1 MAQMTEDD
9 IYRTSTQYR
18 LWSFTRESLASLRS
32 TTNASAADG
41 VRAAIQSQHTGQN
54 ASDAA
59 KEGGNDKPSGPVKEV
74 DCLTVEEEQRLVGFY
89 CVKAMQFADF
99 CEFPTNVKVVKPPTT
114 GPLIRRE
121 ADQKCQATAV
131 QYLKRFYLYNSP
143 MTYHPKEMMAAAL
156 FLSTKT
162 ENHYTSLRSFAS
174 KLKKTTPESVV
185 APEFLLTQGLRFTF
199 DVRHPHRGLEGGIME
214 LLGLAQGKGQA
225 GPGIKKSS
233 EQFQKELLEIQPV
246 REGSQKSRSADEVV
260 RRIQV
265 AHGKAKDVGKSSAL
279 LTDAYFL
286 YTPSQIW
293 LSSLFLADEPLARFY
308 IDTKIPTP
316 STLKPKLITTL
327 QSCADLLRS
336 SASANP
342 GEAEIKALTKIDKKL
357 FKCRNPEKV
366 DLVGINKAQKR
377 DSGGTG
383 GNGLDEKV
391 VKKRRL
397 EREKSEKEVEDIFGP
412 TLAKEPK

>member
-1 MAQMTEDD
+1 
-9 IYRTSTQYR
+9 
-18 LWSFTRESLASLRS
+18 
-32 TTNASAADG
+32 
-41 VRAAIQSQHTGQN
+41 
-54 ASDAA
+54 
-59 KEGGNDKPSGPVKEV
+59 
-74 DCLTVEEEQRLVGFY
+74 
-89 CVKAMQFADF
+89 
-99 CEFPTNVKVVKPPTT
+99 
-114 GPLIRRE
+114 
-121 ADQKCQATAV
+121 
-131 QYLKRFYLYNSP
+131 

-162 ENHYTSLRSFAS
+162 ENHYTSLGKFAA
-174 KLKKTTPESVV
+174 KLPKTTPESVV

-214 LLGLAQGKGQA
+214 LLGLAQGKGHP
-225 GPGIKKSS
+225 GPGIKKSAS
-233 EQFQKELLEIQPV
+233 QLEKEMVDIQPAK
-246 REGSQKSRSADEVV
+246 EGGKKSRSAEEVV

-265 AHGKAKDVGKSSAL
+265 AHGKAKEIGKSSAL

-327 QSCADLLRS
+327 QSCAELLRS

-342 GEAEIKALTKIDKKL
+342 EEAEKKALTKIDKKL

-377 DSGGTG
+377 DSEGTG
-383 GNGLDEKV
+383 ENGLDEKV
-391 VKKRRL
+391 VKKRKL
-397 EREKSEKEVEDIFGP
+397 EREKSEREAEDIFGP
-412 TLAKEPK
+412 TLAKEPN

>member
-1 MAQMTEDD
+1 
-9 IYRTSTQYR
+9 
-18 LWSFTRESLASLRS
+18 
-32 TTNASAADG
+32 
-41 VRAAIQSQHTGQN
+41 
-54 ASDAA
+54 
-59 KEGGNDKPSGPVKEV
+59 
-74 DCLTVEEEQRLVGFY
+74 
-89 CVKAMQFADF
+89 
-99 CEFPTNVKVVKPPTT
+99 
-114 GPLIRRE
+114 
-121 ADQKCQATAV
+121 
-131 QYLKRFYLYNSP
+131 

-162 ENHYTSLRSFAS
+162 ENHYTSLRSFAA
-174 KLKKTTPESVV
+174 KLEKTTPESVV

-199 DVRHPHRGLEGGIME
+199 DVRHPHRALEGGIME
-214 LLGLAQGKGQA
+214 LLSLAQGKGQP
-225 GPGIKKSS
+225 GPDIKRSP
-233 EQFQKELLEIQPV
+233 EQLQNEMIELQPAKEGGRI
-246 REGSQKSRSADEVV
+246 SRSADEVV

-265 AHGKAKDVGKSSAL
+265 AHGKAKEVGKSSAL

-308 IDTKIPTP
+308 IDTKIPTQ
-316 STLKPKLITTL
+316 STLKPKLVITL

-342 GEAEIKALTKIDKKL
+342 GEAERKALTRIDKKL

-377 DSGGTG
+377 DSEGAGE
-383 GNGLDEKV
+383 NGLDEKV
-391 VKKRRL
+391 IKKRKL

-412 TLAKEPK
+412 TLTKEPK

>member
-1 MAQMTEDD
+1 MSQMTEDD

-41 VRAAIQSQHTGQN
+41 VRAAIRSQRTGH
-54 ASDAA
+54 AGSGTAR
-59 KEGGNDKPSGPVKEV
+59 EGSNQKPSDPSKEV
-74 DCLTVEEEQRLVGFY
+74 DCLTVEEEQKLVGFY
-89 CVKAMQFADF
+89 CVKAIQFADF
-99 CEFPTNVKVVKPPTT
+99 CEFPTNVK
-114 GPLIRRE
+114 
-121 ADQKCQATAV
+121 ATAV
-131 QYLKRFYLYNSP
+131 QYLKRFYLSNSP

-174 KLKKTTPESVV
+174 KLPKTTPESVV

-199 DVRHPHRGLEGGIME
+199 DVRHPHRGLEGGVME
-214 LLGLAQGKGQA
+214 LLALAHGKGQA
-225 GPGIKKSS
+225 DPESKRSS
-233 EQFQKELLEIQPV
+233 EQIQEEMVDIQPAK
-246 REGSQKSRSADEVV
+246 ESSKKSRSADDVV
-260 RRIQV
+260 RRIQA
-265 AHGKAKDVGKSSAL
+265 AHGKAKEVGKSSAL

-293 LSSLFLADEPLARFY
+293 LSSLFLADEPLTRFY
-308 IDTKIPTP
+308 IDTKIPKP
-316 STLKPKLITTL
+316 STLKTKLITTL
-327 QSCADLLRS
+327 QACAKLLGS

-377 DSGGTG
+377 DSEGTG
-383 GNGLDEKV
+383 DNGLDEKV
-391 VKKRRL
+391 IKKRKM
-397 EREKSEKEVEDIFGP
+397 EREKSEKEAEDIFGP